1 MSKIV
6 QKLGHA
12 IPIRERGVP
21 VHDSHMHRAN
31 TVMAVV
37 VGLGLS
43 ARVAGGTLTLTR
55 EGQPAAAIVLAE
67 KPTKAA
73 QFAAF
78 ELQWHVKAISGAT
91 LPIVRDAAA
100 VPKGHVKLHVG
111 DSPRVRKLG
120 LPQESFK
127 LQEYAIRARR
137 GELALVGK
145 DAPDFAA
152 VTYDLSA
159 LNDPARNANWPG
171 FWEERG
177 TLHAVHDL
185 LRAGCGVRWLQP
197 TDTGTLLP
205 AKATLTVKVRN
216 TRRAPTFRY
225 REAISG
231 NVEVYDRSVSLWGP
245 KMDAGFKAWES
256 LAYADSR
263 PQMGTGWP
271 VRRAQA
277 TLFLLRMRNGGELC
291 RANHSLYHYY
301 ELYWKPSSHP
311 EAAKCFVEKRPE
323 LFAQGYKEDPPP
335 QMCYAST
342 ALVELVSQEATDY
355 FKRGGYPYPTA
366 LSTRPSGPK
375 WGENYFCVEPMDNA
389 SFCKCA
395 ACQTLLVGGT
405 NYGAGAFFSQGIHSD
420 YMFDFVNRVARKTKR
435 ARPEQHIVTLAYGTH
450 AWVPRQV
457 KLDPSVAVQFC
468 FSTDSWP
475 WHPEYEH
482 EWRLTQ
488 AWADEAKVSGR
499 PLYAWC
505 YLGHL
510 AKAFSYYGNYNGF
523 PGCFAHAIGKEFKY
537 YQRLGY
543 RGMFHCGIPME
554 VDSYVMFRLMDNA
567 DLDVDTLLDEY
578 FEGLYGAAGEP
589 LKQFYLALEAVFCDP
604 NVRQGQIPNGGTAQE
619 IDWTYLGTEARMAE
633 YAQYV
638 AQARQ
643 LAGTDREKR
652 NVALFEKAIWDYMV
666 EGRKR
671 YLGKMWWRKPDRP
684 AIFFIPSATPGADGD
699 PLKAD
704 FAAAGAITNW
714 LTETGAAAAQQLS
727 ARFIQD
733 GQFLYAEFQDRAA
746 SGSVKDAWEMTVA
759 LRRKLPLHRLR
770 VTADGTCQSS
780 LYGASGTWASGA
792 VAKVM
797 PSEAGTS
804 AVRVAIPL
812 KNLVGGGVESGWH
825 VFGSVV
831 RLPDGGAPAVW
842 LPTIAGAEPVEWL
855 GELDLQPAPKVF
867 PLAADAL
874 PAPDPLEASK
884 TFGTGMT
891 VRTVSPYRLEM
902 ATDDLLQGKSMKVET
917 PGVHWHALGRTSAES
932 LTVLTDA
939 ASLRTPTENVF
950 MEGVPEL
957 AVTWELGSAL
967 PADKSLKTIRL
978 TWALGDPARTS
989 VRAKFAVRDAAS
1001 KTWKDVTDFIEV
1013 PAEHVGENYY
1023 KILDVDVSAAAVT
1036 GFDAF
1041 RMIDGRG
1048 SYNARLVELD
1058 ALTGPR

>member
-1 MSKIV
+1 MNV
-6 QKLGHA
+6 RHTAGWLA
-12 IPIRERGVP
+12 IT
-21 VHDSHMHRAN
+21 A
-31 TVMAVV
+31 
-37 VGLGLS
+37 L
-43 ARVAGGTLTLTR
+43 VAGFCAPAMAFGSRTFTLTR

-67 KPTKAA
+67 KPSKAA

-91 LPIVRDAAA
+91 LPIVRDTAA
-100 VPKGHVKLHVG
+100 VPAGHVKLHVG

-120 LPQESFK
+120 LSQESFK

-152 VTYDLSA
+152 VAYDLTA
-159 LNDPARNANWPG
+159 LNDLTKNANWPG

-185 LRAGCGVRWLQP
+185 LRDGCGVRWLQP

-205 AKATLTVKVRN
+205 SKATLTVKVRN

-245 KMDAGFKAWES
+245 KKEVGFRAWES
-256 LAYADSR
+256 LAYAESHGR
-263 PQMGTGWP
+263 MGNSGWP
-271 VRRAQA
+271 VKRFQSS
-277 TLFLLRMRNGGELC
+277 LFLLRMRNGGELC
-291 RANHSLYHYY
+291 RANHSMYHYY
-301 ELYWKPSSHP
+301 ELYWKPSRNQ
-311 EAAKCFVEKRPE
+311 EAAKYFAGRRPE

-366 LSTRPSGPK
+366 LSTAPSGPK

-389 SFCKCA
+389 SFCKCTT
-395 ACQTLLVGGT
+395 CQALLVQGT

-420 YMFDFVNRVARKTKR
+420 YMFDFVNRVARKAKP

-450 AWVPRQV
+450 AWVPQHV
-457 KLDPSVAVQFC
+457 KLDPTVAVQFC

-499 PLYAWC
+499 PMYAWC

-510 AKAFSYYGNYNGF
+510 AKAFSFFGNYNGF

-567 DLDVDTLLDEY
+567 DLDVDVLLDEY
-578 FEGLYGAAGEP
+578 FKGLYGDAGEP
-589 LKQFYLALEAVFCDP
+589 LKKFYLGLEAVFCDP

-652 NVALFEKAIWDYMV
+652 NVALFEKAIWNYMV
-666 EGRKR
+666 EGRAAFLSKQ
-671 YLGKMWWRKPDRP
+671 WWRKPDRP
-684 AIFFIPSATPGADGD
+684 AYLTVPACAPIADGD

-704 FAAAGAITNW
+704 FTAAGIITNW
-714 LTETGAAAAQQLS
+714 LAESGGATTQQLS
-727 ARFIQD
+727 ARFVTD
-733 GQFLYAEFQDRAA
+733 GRQLYAELQDGTSGGRA
-746 SGSVKDAWEMTVA
+746 GDAWEIVVA
-759 LRRKLPLHRLR
+759 LRRRLPLYRLR
-770 VTADGTCQSS
+770 VTDDGVCRSS
-780 LYGASGTWASGA
+780 LQGAPGAWDSGA
-792 VAKVM
+792 VARVM
-797 PSEAGTS
+797 PSSSGAAT
-804 AVRVAIPL
+804 VRVAIPL
-812 KNLVGGGVESGWH
+812 SGLAGGIEAGWSI
-825 VFGSVV
+825 FGNVT
-831 RLPDGGAPAVW
+831 RIPEGGSPAVW
-842 LPTIAGAEPVEWL
+842 LPTVVGAEPVEWL
-855 GELDLQPAPKVF
+855 GQIALAPARGAIS
-867 PLAADAL
+867 LAANAL
-874 PAPDPLEASK
+874 PAPGLVETS
-884 TFGTGMT
+884 
-891 VRTVSPYRLEM
+891 RTVSAGVTLRTVAPYRLEM
-902 ATDDLLQGKSMKVET
+902 AVDDLLQSKTMKVET
-917 PGVHWHALGRTSAES
+917 PGAHLHSFGRSYADSLG
-932 LTVLTDA
+932 VLTDA
-939 ASLRTPTENVF
+939 VTPRTATDNVF
-950 MEGVPEL
+950 IEGVPEI
-957 AVTWELGSAL
+957 V
-967 PADKSLKTIRL
+967 L
-978 TWALGDPARTS
+978 T
-989 VRAKFAVRDAAS
+989 
-1001 KTWKDVTDFIEV
+1001 
-1013 PAEHVGENYY
+1013 
-1023 KILDVDVSAAAVT
+1023 
-1036 GFDAF
+1036 
-1041 RMIDGRG
+1041 
-1048 SYNARLVELD
+1048 
-1058 ALTGPR
+1058 